1 MGQKQPAVLVARDGK
16 KQDLLPG
23 ERFHTALLIEHERHV
38 TAITGKLLE
47 QESGISIAHGSFCTC
62 VTR

>member
-1 MGQKQPAVLVARDGK
+1 M
-16 KQDLLPG
+16 
-23 ERFHTALLIEHERHV
+23 